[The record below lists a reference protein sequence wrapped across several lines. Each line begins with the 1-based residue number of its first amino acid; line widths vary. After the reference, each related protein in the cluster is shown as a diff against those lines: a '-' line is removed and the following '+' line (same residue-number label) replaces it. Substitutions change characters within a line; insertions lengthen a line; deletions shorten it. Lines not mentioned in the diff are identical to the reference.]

1 MGKAAQNGILF
12 KNGESLEE
20 LHRADTIIFD
30 KTGTITEGKLS
41 VQNIFVNDIDENEF
55 LSLLILI
62 ESQIRTSNCK
72 SNC

>member
-20 LHRADTIIFD
+20 LHRADTIVFD

-41 VQNIFVNDIDENEF
+41 VKNIFV
-55 LSLLILI
+55 
-62 ESQIRTSNCK
+62 K
-72 SNC
+72 